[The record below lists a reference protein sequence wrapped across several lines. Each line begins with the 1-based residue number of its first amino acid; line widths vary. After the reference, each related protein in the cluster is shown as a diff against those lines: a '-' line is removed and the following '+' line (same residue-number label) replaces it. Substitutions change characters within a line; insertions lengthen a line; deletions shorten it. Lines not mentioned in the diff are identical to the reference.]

1 MQGMEATC
9 GTSLQFSSPWIGSGK
24 IDVKL
29 NGILKFSQRCR
40 KDYGIKA
47 INLSE
52 LQWRTES
59 TRHRRVS
66 LTALHAC
73 KDSRAPALESGN
85 FHACFEGNWLLKN
98 KAQEVSSYLNGQC
111 IFLVGMMGSGKT
123 TVGKIL
129 AEALGYSFVDSDE
142 YVEEFQGG
150 SSVAQIFKQCGESI
164 FRDYESEALLK
175 LSSLPRQVVATGG
188 GAVVRP
194 INWKHMKQGVTVYLD
209 VPLDALAR
217 RIAAVGTDS
226 RPLLNFESGD
236 PYTKAFMGL
245 FTLSKKRG
253 DAYCNAD
260 ATVSVQCIAAKL
272 GVEDLSDITPTAIA
286 LEVLLQIENLLQ
298 GNNGMSIRM
307 LH

>member
-1 MQGMEATC
+1 MEATC
-9 GTSLQFSSPWIGSGK
+9 GTALHFSSPWIGSGK
-24 IDVKL
+24 IEVKL
-29 NGILKFSQRCR
+29 NGFLKLSQKCR
-40 KDYGIKA
+40 KGYEVKA
-47 INLSE
+47 INTRE

-59 TRHRRVS
+59 TRQRRVS
-66 LTALHAC
+66 STALHAC
-73 KDSRAPALESGN
+73 KDSRAPTLESGN
-85 FHACFEGNWLLKN
+85 FNTCFDGNWLLKN
-98 KAQEVSSYLNGQC
+98 KAQDVSSYLNGRC

-129 AEALGYSFVDSDE
+129 AEALGYSFVDSDK
-142 YVEEFQGG
+142 YVEEFLGG

-194 INWKHMKQGVTVYLD
+194 INWKYMKQGVTVYLD

-226 RPLLNFESGD
+226 RPLLHFESGD
-236 PYTKAFMGL
+236 PYTEAFMGL

-253 DAYCNAD
+253 ESYLNAD
-260 ATVSVQCIAAKL
+260 ATVSVQHIAAKL
-272 GVEDLSDITPTAIA
+272 GIEDLSDITPSAIA
-286 LEVLLQIENLLQ
+286 LEVLLQIEDFLQ
-298 GNNGMSIRM
+298 GNNTTSVPM
-307 LH
+307 LP